1 MYRLLLLLLAR
12 LRIQL
17 LTRLPSLA
25 PSSLQEQS
33 FRSRLFAR
41 FVRILRSNLLAP
53 FLAALVAANASG
65 NILPS
70 TTTSISGS
78 QGLASNGQGSASFP
92 RRALALYFLT
102 KGIQSAFLEARRSDA
117 KAIRWVPTWLGG
129 ALWYAIGNGQLLWT
143 FLFEP
148 DCFPAGCE

>member
-1 MYRLLLLLLAR
+1 M
-12 LRIQL
+12 
-17 LTRLPSLA
+17 TRLPSLA

-33 FRSRLFAR
+33 FRSRTFAR

-53 FLAALVAANASG
+53 FLAAFLASNTSG
-65 NILPS
+65 NLLPS

-78 QGLASNGQGSASFP
+78 QKLPSNSKGSASFP

-102 KGIQSAFLEARRSDA
+102 KGIQAAFLEARRSDA
-117 KAIRWVPTWLGG
+117 KVISWVPTWLGG

-148 DCFPAGCE
+148 DCFPAG